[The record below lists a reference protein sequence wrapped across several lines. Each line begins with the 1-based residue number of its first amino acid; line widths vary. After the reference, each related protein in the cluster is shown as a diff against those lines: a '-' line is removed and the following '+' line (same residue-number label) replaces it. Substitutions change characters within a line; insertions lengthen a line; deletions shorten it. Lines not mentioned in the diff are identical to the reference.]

1 MTISAPPLRRLE
13 PPPGDFWI
21 FGYGSLMWD
30 PGFPHLAARPA
41 RIMGYHR
48 ALCLYSNRYRGTD
61 ERPGLVLGLDRGGS
75 CLGRAY
81 LVAEADGP
89 EIARYLDDREM
100 LGEVYD
106 PRWVEMRFPDGS
118 RARAYAYV
126 ADRHH
131 PHYAGKLTPEEAAD
145 FILQGCGER
154 GTCLDYLTST
164 VQHMD
169 ELGIADS
176 ALHELL
182 DLVLERVRRGELAPQ
197 PVR

>member
-1 MTISAPPLRRLE
+1 VTTSSYRAWGIV
-13 PPPGDFWI
+13 
-21 FGYGSLMWD
+21 
-30 PGFPHLAARPA
+30 LA
-41 RIMGYHR
+41 
-48 ALCLYSNRYRGTD
+48 
-61 ERPGLVLGLDRGGS
+61 LVGV
-75 CLGRAY
+75 
-81 LVAEADGP
+81 VAAAVWP
-89 EIARYLDDREM
+89 IL
-100 LGEVYD
+100 LKL
-106 PRWVEMRFPDGS
+106 
-118 RARAYAYV
+118 AYAYV